1 MDLYVMDEGGSNVM
15 PRGFAPGDGPAWSP
29 DGQRIAFA
37 SLCDGDGC
45 ILTTSADD
53 DASSPNRIGY
63 PRGQDFAPAWSPDG
77 SKIAFTSK
85 NCTREFVSP
94 NWQDYDASCSQSIKY
109 VTVDGSQEGLI
120 VSDGHS
126 PSWRR

>member
-1 MDLYVMDEGGSNVM
+1 MTCPSKSTGANRDPAWSPDGARIAYTSNRTGFMDLYVMDEGGSNVM
-15 PRGFAPGDGPAWSP
+15 PRGFAPGDP
-29 DGQRIAFA
+29 IAR
-37 SLCDGDGC
+37 S
-45 ILTTSADD
+45 
-53 DASSPNRIGY
+53 
-63 PRGQDFAPAWSPDG
+63 AWSPDG
-77 SKIAFTSK
+77 SRIAFTSK
-85 NCTREFVSP
+85 NCTREFVRP